1 MHVTIGH
8 AILGPMDHSRS
19 VQADAGP
26 AESRSEGAAR
36 LLRAASW
43 VLIPLLLIFAWFLR
57 MPVDE
62 DDFRIFRQAGVDL
75 AATGNPYHS
84 TPNPD
89 AAGKLSREAAAE
101 TKVFLYPPFAA
112 HLFRPFG
119 LLSPERARDLWF
131 FLNIGLLVASFLA
144 AWQALAPPAWSR
156 WKPPA
161 FVLFF
166 LSPPVLM
173 TFNLGQV
180 SLLLSALLLPA
191 WRLSSTFPAAAG
203 LLLAVATHIKLF
215 PVILCI
221 AFIRTAP
228 RTIAWTAAWI
238 AIIAAIVTVVGG
250 GGQWSEF
257 IQTTL
262 ASSFYPVTGEF
273 NISLNGFF
281 RRLLSENPHVRAV
294 ANVPQAATMLTA
306 AAALAVLGACLRV
319 TLGTTRSETARDQ
332 PPATGTD
339 PLVFSAWL
347 VGMLLISP
355 LNGFYNHTLLLFP
368 ALAILVRLSQTGTS
382 RSRLLLPGIA
392 FLLAC
397 WWPPGWAEKN
407 VSLNIWLREGW
418 RMLFLTPSLYGL
430 ALLLRVVTE
439 LATNTNHRP

>member
-1 MHVTIGH
+1 
-8 AILGPMDHSRS
+8 MDHHST
-19 VQADAGP
+19 VQAI
-26 AESRSEGAAR
+26 AEPGSEAAAR
-36 LLRAASW
+36 LLRSASRI
-43 VLIPLLLIFAWFLR
+43 VIPLLVIFVWVLR
-57 MPVDE
+57 MPAAE

-75 AATGNPYHS
+75 TATGNPYHS
-84 TPNPD
+84 TPGPE

-112 HLFRPFG
+112 YLFRPFG
-119 LLSPERARDLWF
+119 FLTPEHARDLWF
-131 FLNIGLLVASFLA
+131 FVNLGLLVVSFLA
-144 AWQALAPPAWSR
+144 AWHALAPPTWEG
-156 WKPPA
+156 WKIPA

-180 SLLLSALLLPA
+180 SLLLSALILPA

-215 PVILCI
+215 PAILCL

-228 RTIAWTAAWI
+228 RTIPWTAAWI
-238 AIIAAIVTVVGG
+238 VIVAAIVTFAGG
-250 GGQWSEF
+250 ASQWSAF
-257 IQTTL
+257 FQTTL

-281 RRLLSENPHVRAV
+281 RRLLSENPHVRAI
-294 ANVPQAATMLTA
+294 ADAPQAATVLTTA
-306 AAALAVLGACLRV
+306 AALVVSAACLR
-319 TLGTTRSETARDQ
+319 LSIGAPRRGTTQDRSSAAGVSD
-332 PPATGTD
+332 AD

-347 VGMLLISP
+347 VGMLLLSP

-368 ALAILVRLSQTGTS
+368 ALAVLGRLSQAGTL
-382 RSRLLLPGIA
+382 RSCFILPGVA

-397 WWPPGWAEKN
+397 WWPPGWAEKY

-418 RMLFLTPSLYGL
+418 RGLFLTPSFYGL
-430 ALLLRVVTE
+430 VLFLRVVTK
-439 LATNTNHRP
+439 LATDTDHRP